1 MARPRK
7 FDETRAVGSAMDAF
21 WRRGYRATS
30 TRDLSESTGIGPS
43 SLYNT
48 FGDKRQLYLRSLRQY
63 FDTRTVAQTA
73 ALRAAGSPRARIR
86 EMMADA
92 VDLDLAGT
100 GPAGCFSIKALIEMG
115 HSDPD
120 VDAELARHFGAV
132 EEALRETVADGQ
144 AAGEFAPDGDPV
156 VLARRVMST
165 YYGLRV
171 LVRIHQDREALL
183 DVVDSALDAL
193 GPTATR

>member
-1 MARPRK
+1 
-7 FDETRAVGSAMDAF
+7 MDAF

-48 FGDKRQLYLRSLRQY
+48 FGDKRQLYLRALRQY
-63 FDTRTVAQTA
+63 FDTRTAAQTA

-86 EMMADA
+86 ELMADA
-92 VDLDLAGT
+92 VDLDLAPAGG
-100 GPAGCFSIKALIEMG
+100 GPAGCFSINALIGMG

-120 VDAELARHFGAV
+120 IDAELARHFGAV
-132 EEALRETVADGQ
+132 EEALHETVAEGQ
-144 AAGEFAPDGDPV
+144 AVGEFARDGYPV

-171 LVRIHQDREALL
+171 LVRIHREREALL

-193 GPTATR
+193 GPAAAR